1 MSDGVGYRLL
11 ADFVLLLHVGLVIFV
26 VAGLMLIVVG
36 RSLQWSWVKNLW
48 FRLVHLTAIGIVV
61 LQAWLGVSCPLTILE
76 NVLHQ
81 RAGDATYS
89 GSFIAYWLRS
99 LLYYEAAAWVF
110 TAAYTVFC
118 FLVVWCWFAV
128 RPRSLHSER
137 DLTIS

>member
-1 MSDGVGYRLL
+1 MSDAVGYRLL
-11 ADFVLLLHVGLVIFV
+11 ADFVVLLHVGLVIFV
-26 VAGLMLIVVG
+26 VGGLMLIVVG

-61 LQAWLGVSCPLTILE
+61 LQTWLGVSCPLTILE
-76 NVLHQ
+76 NVLRQ
-81 RAGDATYS
+81 CAGDATYS

-99 LLYYEAAAWVF
+99 FLYYEAAAWVF
-110 TAAYTVFC
+110 AAAYTVFC

-128 RPRSLHSER
+128 RPRSLHSDR